1 MGINQKIVKWFSC
14 SLIGLMLFACAQ
26 NNHLIKNSEQREA
39 IHQQFLKQQELAK
52 GRQKELFSVFNQSLT
67 AQEREGLEF
76 LYAFMPLSDLAN
88 YDGPFYL
95 TQVQYALKTKTAF
108 AWGNSVPDNIF
119 LHFVLPYRINNE
131 NLDSSRVVFFNEL
144 KDRISGM
151 TMSQAALE
159 VNHWCHEKVSY
170 QGTDIRTS
178 APLSTIRSAF
188 GRCGE
193 ESTFTVTA
201 MRAVGIPARQIY
213 TPRWAHSDDNHAW
226 VEVWTDG
233 KWSFLGACEPEPEL
247 NIGWFAGPATRA
259 MLLHTRVYG
268 QYHGSED
275 VVHYDERYTE
285 LNVIPAYAPAKRVYV
300 KVTDKQNQIV
310 KDANVEFQLY
320 NYAEFYPIAKC
331 KTDST
336 GHCNLLTGLGE
347 LIVWASK
354 NSEVGYK
361 KLTVKDCDTL
371 SIQLGAYNYTN
382 VVEELKLTPPSLG
395 TIAVASEDGRKLNT
409 LRVQQEDSIRNAY
422 EKTFIDS
429 VQILKVSNDLN
440 FDFHRLQKIFK
451 QSAGNWKVTSDF
463 LYWSKD
469 KNLEKAL
476 VLLEVVSDKDRRD
489 TPLEVYQD
497 HFLNTEAKSDFDAEI
512 YNAYILNPRI
522 DNELITPYKSTF
534 QQYFTNNFI
543 TSTRDDISTLMT
555 WINDS
560 IQILDDANTSRTPIF
575 PSKLLELKVSDKQS
589 RDIFFVAASRSFGIP
604 ARLEVSRR
612 IPQIYKE
619 GEWKDISFE
628 SLKAT
633 TSSQGS
639 LTLNWDSSKGTVKPE
654 YYLHFT
660 IGKFN
665 GSTFKTLD
673 FEFSDLFKNYPA
685 SLKLDTGK
693 YELITGNRQTDGSVY
708 VRRLFFDVKE
718 NVTTTLSLVIA
729 QPQTAEVQKKNKA
742 NLELTFNNLN
752 SNTSFNM
759 LQTKGEG
766 AVVLAW
772 IDPDREPTK
781 HFINDL
787 IRLKANYEAWSGKI
801 FLIIP
806 AEKLTFGLTS
816 DKLKSL
822 PKNVVVCVDNNRQL
836 QQFYKSENN
845 SPLSL
850 PALFVIDGSSEI
862 QYQSFGYRIG
872 LGDEV
877 LSTINVTCRIH

>member
-1 MGINQKIVKWFSC
+1 MRIEQKIVNWVSC
-14 SLIGLMLFACAQ
+14 CLIGFMLLACAES
-26 NNHLIKNSEQREA
+26 NHLIKDERRREA
-39 IHQQFLKQQELAK
+39 IHQQFLKQQQLVK
-52 GRQKELFSVFNQSLT
+52 GRQNQLFDVFKQSMSN
-67 AQEREGLEF
+67 QEREGLEF
-76 LYAFMPLSDLAN
+76 LYAYMPLSDLAN
-88 YDGPFYL
+88 YDGNFYL
-95 TQVQYALKTKTAF
+95 TQVQYALKTKEAF
-108 AWGNSVPDNIF
+108 SWGNSVPDDIF

-170 QGTDIRTS
+170 QGTDSRTS

-233 KWSFLGACEPEPEL
+233 RWSFLGACEPEPEL
-247 NIGWFAGPATRA
+247 NMGWFAGPATRA

-268 QYHGSED
+268 QYLGSED

-285 LNVIPAYAPAKRVYV
+285 LNVIPAYAPAKRVFV
-300 KVTDKQNQIV
+300 KVINKDGQIV
-310 KDANVEFQLY
+310 KNADVEFQLY

-336 GHCNLLTGLGE
+336 GLCNLLTGLGE
-347 LIVWASK
+347 LVVWANK
-354 NSEVGYK
+354 DNAVGYK

-371 SIQLGAYNYTN
+371 TIQLGSYNYTGIT
-382 VVEELKLTPPSLG
+382 EEFKLTPPQLG

-409 LRVQQEDSIRNAY
+409 IRVQQEDSIRNAY

-429 VQILKVSNDLN
+429 TQISKVSSELN
-440 FDFHRLQKIFK
+440 IDFHRLQKLFK

-469 KNLEKAL
+469 KNIEKAL
-476 VLLEVVSDKDRRD
+476 DLLEVVSDKDRRD
-489 TPLEVYQD
+489 TPFDVYQD
-497 HFLNTEAKSDFDAEI
+497 HFLNTDAKSDFDAEI

-522 DNELITPYKSTF
+522 DNELITPYKSTL

-589 RDIFFVAASRSFGIP
+589 RDIFFVAACRSFGIP

-708 VRRLFFDVKE
+708 VRRQFFEVKE
-718 NVTTTLSLVIA
+718 NVTTSLALVFA
-729 QPQTAEVQKKNKA
+729 QPLASEVQKKNKA
-742 NLELTFNNLN
+742 NLDLTLNNLN
-752 SNTSFNM
+752 ANTSFNV

-806 AEKLTFGLTS
+806 AEKLTLGLAS
-816 DKLKSL
+816 DKLRSL
-822 PKNVVVCVDNNRQL
+822 PKNTVVCVDSNKQFEN
-836 QQFYKSENN
+836 FYKTENS

-850 PALFVIDGSSEI
+850 PALFVVDENADI
-862 QYQSFGYRIG
+862 QYHSLGYRIG

-877 LSTINVTCRIH
+877 LSSINVTCRIH